1 MHWCLLCNWPTAAP
15 QGHSHVLTVRIAVRG
30 LIWMIRTR
38 TTSWAGCGRG
48 SCNENSARTGF
59 CLRMRSSRRWRSCHD
74 SSKGRTSGA
83 YPQESMRTDIYL
95 IPGPGRPSAL
105 SALAPRGTVMFNN
118 HVRKHKSNFFVHEH
132 ELHKFPFM
140 FDNHVVEHEMIG
152 YRSCSRTCHVREHE
166 SRVGVGAPSG
176 RFLGVPIAT
185 NVPVPPWRLM
195 RS

>member
-1 MHWCLLCNWPTAAP
+1 
-15 QGHSHVLTVRIAVRG
+15 
-30 LIWMIRTR
+30 MIQTP
-38 TTSWAGCGRG
+38 TTSWAGFGRG
-48 SCNENSARTGF
+48 KFNENSARIGF

-118 HVRKHKSNFFVHEH
+118 HVCKHKSNFFVHEH
-132 ELHKFPFM
+132 ELDEFPFM

-166 SRVGVGAPSG
+166 SRVGVVILLSIYEAPRAQGSTGEVGGPRARGKKSSTGEHRGAHCTVYG
-176 RFLGVPIAT
+176 HAGTRHGACICACAV
-185 NVPVPPWRLM
+185 
-195 RS
+195 